1 MNYYKILFFASII
14 GVLACNDAE
23 KPKNNTSG
31 DANTEGVQSVNAAAV
46 QNFARQFPKA
56 EEAVWDTLDTGLS
69 VSFFDGTTDRKA
81 YFDAKGAFQF
91 VTNFIEIT
99 ALPASAQ
106 RILKEKYKNSSIA
119 VVLSVKNGK
128 NQTYHVELETD
139 SEYVNIEFD
148 GNGKIFKEQKQ
159 PLSNDELKR
168 QEEEGVEKN

>member
-1 MNYYKILFFASII
+1 MNYYKILFFASI
-14 GVLACNDAE
+14 VAVSACHNAE
-23 KPKNNTSG
+23 KPKNNASG
-31 DANTEGVQSVNAAAV
+31 DANTEGVQSVNAAAA

-56 EEAVWDTLDTGLS
+56 EEAVWDTLETGLS
-69 VSFFDGTTDRKA
+69 VSFFDGTTDCKA
-81 YFDAKGAFQF
+81 HFDAKGAFQF

-106 RILKEKYKNSSIA
+106 RILKEKYKKSSIA
-119 VVLSVKNGK
+119 VVLSVKNGQ
-128 NQTYHVELETD
+128 NQTFHVELETD

>member
-1 MNYYKILFFASII
+1 MNYCKILLFASIVA
-14 GVLACNDAE
+14 VLACNDAK
-23 KPKNNTSG
+23 KPKNNVSD
-31 DANTEGVQSVNAAAV
+31 DAHTEGVQSVNAAAT

-56 EEAVWDTLDTGLS
+56 EEAVWDTLETGLS

-81 YFDAKGAFQF
+81 YFDVKGAFQF

-99 ALPASAQ
+99 ALPVSAQ

-139 SEYVNIEFD
+139 AEYVNIDFD
-148 GNGKIFKEQKQ
+148 SNGKIFKEQKQ
-159 PLSNDELKR
+159 ALSNEELKR